1 MNLSIFGLGY
11 VGTVLAGCFAKAGHR
26 VIGVDPE
33 AAKVD
38 LVNQGRSPIVE
49 AGVEDLLAAAVKAG
63 SLRATSD
70 VRAAVLGSDLSL
82 ICVGTPSRQG
92 GELDLTYVRRVSTEI
107 GIVLRD
113 KPGRHVVVVRST
125 VLPGTVEEEV
135 VPAIAEAS
143 GKRHGLDFGVVMNP
157 EFMRESSAVRDFYE
171 PPKTVIGA
179 ADPRDGTLV
188 AQLYTGLPGPVIHTS
203 IRTAEMVKYAD
214 NLWHAAKV
222 TFGNEIG
229 LLARALGVDGRAV
242 MEIFCQDTKLNLSP
256 AYLRPGFAYGG
267 SCLPKDLRAMTWA
280 GRSRDVETPM
290 LSSLAA
296 SNEAQIRHAVRVI
309 TAAGRPRVGILGFA
323 FKGGTDDLRESPIVT
338 VAETLLGKGCE
349 LRLFDPFVNTARL
362 VGANRRYIEQHL
374 PHLEKLMV
382 ENAAEAVAGAEVIL
396 LGNKS
401 AADGAVLASLKPEQ
415 FVLDLTSSVAMPTTP
430 ARYERIAS

>member
-33 AAKVD
+33 TAKVD

-49 AGVEDLLAAAVKAG
+49 AEIEDLLGAAVKAG
-63 SLRATSD
+63 TLRATSD
-70 VRAAVLGSDLSL
+70 VRAAVLESDLSL

-125 VLPGTVEEEV
+125 VLPGTIEEEV
-135 VPAIAEAS
+135 VPAIAAAS
-143 GKRHGLDFGVVMNP
+143 GKRPGVDFGVAMNP

-171 PPKTVIGA
+171 PPKTVIGT
-179 ADPRDGTLV
+179 ADARDGALV
-188 AQLYTGLPGPVIHTS
+188 AKLYAGLPGPVIQTS

-229 LLARALGVDGRAV
+229 LLAKALGADGRAV

-309 TAAGRPRVGILGFA
+309 TAAGRPRVGVLGFA

-338 VAETLLGKGCE
+338 VAETLLGKGCD

-382 ENAAEAVAGAEVIL
+382 ESAAEAVAEAGVIL

-401 AADGAVLASLKPEQ
+401 AADPAVLASLKPEQ